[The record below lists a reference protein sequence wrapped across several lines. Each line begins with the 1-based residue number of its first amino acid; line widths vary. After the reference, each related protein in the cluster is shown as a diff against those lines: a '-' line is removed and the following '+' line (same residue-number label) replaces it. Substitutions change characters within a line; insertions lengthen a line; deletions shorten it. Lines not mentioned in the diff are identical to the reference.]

1 MEQIIDLIKEI
12 IINLVAS
19 LVYAALAF
27 FVVYLYNLLTKWFYK
42 RKFYKSTRL
51 NINNKEEKYFIKCYM
66 ANSGRYDESENVYLG
81 YPFEYMS
88 AASINSYLSMMVK
101 IVDMEPHPCPLK
113 VNEIAKIDKTK
124 DLILLGGPFHNILT
138 KLFFGLVKDKTN
150 LPLYFDTFEG
160 EEATLFYKENGANEY
175 KTAKPLKDMVGN
187 YYSEDY
193 GLIINIK
200 NPYNPSK
207 RVIALMGCRSIGVLG
222 ATLAFTTFNKEIFK
236 KVKDDQ
242 YAVIVKCY
250 GDRNNVDIERPIEFI
265 TSIALNDLK
274 IENLINI
281 VDRETISI

>member
-1 MEQIIDLIKEI
+1 
-12 IINLVAS
+12 
-19 LVYAALAF
+19 
-27 FVVYLYNLLTKWFYK
+27 
-42 RKFYKSTRL
+42 
-51 NINNKEEKYFIKCYM
+51 M

-113 VNEIAKIDKTK
+113 VKEIAKIDKTK